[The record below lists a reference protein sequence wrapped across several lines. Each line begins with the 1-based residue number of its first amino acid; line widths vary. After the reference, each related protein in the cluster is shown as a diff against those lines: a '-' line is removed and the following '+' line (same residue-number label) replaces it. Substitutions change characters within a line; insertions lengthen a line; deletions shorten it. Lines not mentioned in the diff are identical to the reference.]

1 MLAQGMALI
10 LSDTLGTD
18 QHEEAQPTVPHRSR
32 DV

>member
-1 MLAQGMALI
+1 MPAQGMALI
-10 LSDTLGTD
+10 LGDNLGTD